1 MTRRNW
7 ALRLTGGLA
16 AFVASSSRVARGTS
30 AYTLTP
36 INNGMQ
42 VKTPDGRVVFE
53 YMLKNP
59 GNIGLTAPS
68 AACFHPVYTPS
79 GERITTI
86 DPKNHP
92 HHRGIWIGWHSSEF
106 RTPEPVRADFWGWG
120 SFAPRNGRIIENK
133 EFKLVSADDK
143 EAKFEIRDEG
153 LVEGKKMM
161 DQTTLLTVAERNGV
175 YVLDFDYTLKP
186 LYTYILNRT
195 AFGGFAVQFRNEK
208 ESYFSDSNGKTK
220 YPEPEYRQ
228 PDLNFPPAPWYD
240 FTFKAADN
248 GKVAGAAVVDHSANP
263 ETTWHNATYL
273 YMLSPTIC
281 APREITIQPNA
292 PLRLRYRVVVHDG
305 PPQTALVDKLSN
317 EFRATR

>member
-1 MTRRNW
+1 MAPVDLNQDGRNWEKIMTRRNW
-7 ALRLTGGLA
+7 TLRLTGGLA
-16 AFVASSSRVARGTS
+16 AFVAGSSRPARGAS

-133 EFKLVSADDK
+133 SSSWSAPMTRRPSSK
-143 EAKFEIRDEG
+143 
-153 LVEGKKMM
+153 
-161 DQTTLLTVAERNGV
+161 
-175 YVLDFDYTLKP
+175 
-186 LYTYILNRT
+186 
-195 AFGGFAVQFRNEK
+195 
-208 ESYFSDSNGKTK
+208 S
-220 YPEPEYRQ
+220 
-228 PDLNFPPAPWYD
+228 
-240 FTFKAADN
+240 
-248 GKVAGAAVVDHSANP
+248 
-263 ETTWHNATYL
+263 
-273 YMLSPTIC
+273 
-281 APREITIQPNA
+281 
-292 PLRLRYRVVVHDG
+292 
-305 PPQTALVDKLSN
+305 
-317 EFRATR
+317 ATRAWSRAKR